1 MIIAGFVD
9 DFQIVLSRPS
19 YDFLLRSVFSV
30 VSFTENSTNTRS
42 GFFESRSFA
51 TLCTPI
57 YEPVAPIPALT

>member
-42 GFFESRSFA
+42 GFFERRSFS